1 MNCHICNASSVIG
14 CDHYTH
20 DTPDTELQ
28 ALQNAANKIPGLV
41 VYEFINPDKRVK
53 TKKYYCLL
61 FGTHISPTVDYDR
74 LNHFIL
80 GFIKAK
86 QTT

>member
-41 VYEFINPDKRVK
+41 VYEFINTDKRVK
-53 TKKYYCLL
+53 TKKY
-61 FGTHISPTVDYDR
+61 
-74 LNHFIL
+74 
-80 GFIKAK
+80 
-86 QTT
+86 